1 MTLKRPPAA
10 ADLETRLAASREWAA
25 QPSQV
30 QGPMPW
36 DAGNPRIMIGFNL
49 RLKEPLHM
57 KLKFLAEHEPQATMQ
72 KLCIEAIEAEVDR
85 RLAKYVG
92 GNDESS

>member
-10 ADLETRLAASREWAA
+10 QDLESRLAASREWTAA
-25 QPSQV
+25 PTQV
-30 QGPMPW
+30 QGVMPW
-36 DAGNPRIMIGFNL
+36 DAGNPRVMIGFNL

-57 KLKFLAEHEPQATMQ
+57 KLKFLAEHEPQVTMQ
-72 KLCIEAIEAEVDR
+72 KLCIEAIEAEVNR

-92 GNDESS
+92 GRNENS